1 MPMIYNIADK
11 FHSIWMEFTKKKTFR
26 LHNFLIFF

>member
-11 FHSIWMEFTKKKTFR
+11 FHSIRMEFTKKI
-26 LHNFLIFF
+26 HSDY